1 MALSTYAELKDS
13 VANWADRHDL
23 APTIPDFIALAEA
36 RLNRELRL
44 RAMETKEYAKTIG
57 GQANYKLPSGFI
69 QMREFRL
76 NTIPTRSLQYITPEI
91 YESWNFVGSG
101 MPKFYTVI
109 ANEVR
114 LGRVPDGE
122 YEMEMLFYRTFENL
136 SDSNPTNWVLEN
148 APDILLYG
156 SLLELEPFI
165 QNDARIQVWASG
177 YQNAVDKLQLQDE
190 KDRHSGS
197 ALMVRR

>member
-23 APTIPDFIALAEA
+23 TPNIPDFIALAEA

-76 NTIPTRSLQYITPEI
+76 NTVPTRSLQYITPEI

-101 MPKFYTVI
+101 MPKWYTVV
-109 ANEVR
+109 ANELR

-122 YEMEMLFYRTFENL
+122 YEMEMLFYRKFDNL
-136 SDSNPTNWVLEN
+136 SDAKPTNWVLEN

-177 YQNAVDKLQLQDE
+177 YQNAVEKLQLQDE

>member
-23 APTIPDFIALAEA
+23 APNIPDFIALAEA

-76 NTIPTRSLQYITPEI
+76 NTVPTRSLQYITPEI

-101 MPKFYTVI
+101 MPKWYTVV
-109 ANEVR
+109 ANELR

-122 YEMEMLFYRTFENL
+122 YEMEMLFYRKFDNL
-136 SDSNPTNWVLEN
+136 SDTNPTNWVLEN

>member
-23 APTIPDFIALAEA
+23 APNIPDFIALAEA

-57 GQANYKLPSGFI
+57 GQANYKLPAGFI

-76 NTIPTRSLQYITPEI
+76 NTTPTRSLQYITPET

-114 LGRVPDGE
+114 LGVVPDGE
-122 YEMEMLFYRTFENL
+122 YEMEMLFYRKFDNL
-136 SDSNPTNWVLEN
+136 SDAKPTNWVLEN

-177 YQNAVDKLQLQDE
+177 YQNAIEKLQLQDE